1 MVLDVFDLYPD
12 LGEDLKKR
20 LDDLVETANNR
31 GLSVPERESI
41 DALLEGTSRAY
52 IEMTGGD
59 RERILQDAERIIAAL
74 TKEDHEHS
82 RRLAQD
88 YYTIMLNSFSE
99 LLDAGRGE
107 EAFNAVMKAL
117 ARTNELY
124 TDAVNFI
131 CAHIRQQLKAFEYYG
146 YGSADLLLKADAKAA
161 EWYEPPED
169 WIQEPEEP
177 KEKDIRQKLNNKRIP
192 PRVIAKEVLGV
203 EYPID
208 KVNGNIWNLLA
219 GAEKNGQL
227 SIRFNMAKHNS
238 GKAANVLYSIDF
250 NDLGPEVRI
259 TKQLTPFDK
268 RVMISAAALFNAGNA
283 LISTSQ
289 IYEKMG
295 NTGRPSAKQIEKI
308 DESLTKLRAAHIFI
322 TNDMGDNAETSTY
335 KKSIVFKYDGSLL
348 PMERVSAYINGQL
361 VKSAVKLFREP
372 PLVSFARSR
381 KQITRVD
388 VKLLQSPINKTD
400 QNLMIDDYLIDR
412 IAKMKNAAKNKK
424 TPITKILFSSLF
436 ENCNIK
442 TKMQKSR
449 APETMKRYLNYYK
462 ECGFISGYEEL
473 SDGVEILL

>member
-192 PRVIAKEVLGV
+192 PRVIA
-203 EYPID
+203 
-208 KVNGNIWNLLA
+208 
-219 GAEKNGQL
+219 
-227 SIRFNMAKHNS
+227 
-238 GKAANVLYSIDF
+238 
-250 NDLGPEVRI
+250 
-259 TKQLTPFDK
+259 
-268 RVMISAAALFNAGNA
+268 
-283 LISTSQ
+283 
-289 IYEKMG
+289 
-295 NTGRPSAKQIEKI
+295 
-308 DESLTKLRAAHIFI
+308 
-322 TNDMGDNAETSTY
+322 
-335 KKSIVFKYDGSLL
+335 
-348 PMERVSAYINGQL
+348 
-361 VKSAVKLFREP
+361 
-372 PLVSFARSR
+372 
-381 KQITRVD
+381 
-388 VKLLQSPINKTD
+388 
-400 QNLMIDDYLIDR
+400 
-412 IAKMKNAAKNKK
+412 
-424 TPITKILFSSLF
+424 
-436 ENCNIK
+436 
-442 TKMQKSR
+442 
-449 APETMKRYLNYYK
+449 
-462 ECGFISGYEEL
+462 
-473 SDGVEILL
+473 